1 MPLEDVKIPKHLKT
15 SMGDCSRL
23 KTRQTSRPQD
33 LQEISRTG
41 SRSLSRRFKLQ
52 KLKTSRHLEISEL
65 SGILLKIEDASNLK
79 VSRNIKKRFKTA
91 GFQDAQASRPCRY
104 FKIKISRLQE
114 LKTSGRLEI
123 QDLSWI
129 LLKNEDV
136 SRRVKNPQDRRH
148 SRRVK
153 LKTPRFKLLKTSQG
167 FKTSRTC
174 SRPLAFKMLKTQDL
188 KTLKT
193 LKSSRRLKT

>member
-91 GFQDAQASRPCRY
+91 GFQDAQV
-104 FKIKISRLQE
+104 
-114 LKTSGRLEI
+114 LKP
-123 QDLSWI
+123 QDLISKPK
-129 LLKNEDV
+129 LV
-136 SRRVKNPQDRRH
+136 QD
-148 SRRVK
+148 
-153 LKTPRFKLLKTSQG
+153 
-167 FKTSRTC
+167 FKT
-174 SRPLAFKMLKTQDL
+174 Q
-188 KTLKT
+188 
-193 LKSSRRLKT
+193 